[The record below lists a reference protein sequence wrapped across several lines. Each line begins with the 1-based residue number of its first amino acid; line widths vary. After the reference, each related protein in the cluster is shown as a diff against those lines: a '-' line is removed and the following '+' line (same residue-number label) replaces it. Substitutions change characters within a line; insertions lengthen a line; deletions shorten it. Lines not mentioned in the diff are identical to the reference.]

1 LLNFAPVSR
10 LESLVNERL
19 NHLDDED
26 ENVEDENVEDED
38 EEKANEPARFAEEKE
53 EMVDSRNDLPDL
65 NAQLE
70 ALSINAT
77 AQRRVIDDE
86 SEEQCGECG
95 WELDRPGEERC
106 GWCNFRRYRQIDSID
121 YEESSNEVWI
131 GDTDEEESS
140 DDSDEEELSLP
151 SKRRASASD
160 DEGAGRLV
168 YSPRKRAARGREVT

>member
-1 LLNFAPVSR
+1 MLNFAPVSR

-38 EEKANEPARFAEEKE
+38 EEKSNEPARFAEEKE

-77 AQRRVIDDE
+77 AQRRVINDE
-86 SEEQCGECG
+86 S
-95 WELDRPGEERC
+95 
-106 GWCNFRRYRQIDSID
+106 DS
-121 YEESSNEVWI
+121 
-131 GDTDEEESS
+131 EEESS

-168 YSPRKRAARGREVT
+168 YSPRKRAARGREVN